1 MVTEDNTIG
10 PAVSPGADP
19 VRCTASP
26 KRVLVVEDHIESA
39 RMLAFL
45 VGQMG
50 HKVEYAINGYVAVDI
65 ARRFRPDIVLLDLG
79 MPGMDGFEV
88 ARRLK
93 RDPAVAARVIVISA
107 YGTDEHHI
115 RAQAAGCE
123 LFLRK
128 PVSPATL
135 FEVLESPP
143 PAGGA
148 REPQKQAKRRA

>member
-1 MVTEDNTIG
+1 ML
-10 PAVSPGADP
+10 PAVDP
-19 VRCTASP
+19 VRSTRSP

-79 MPGMDGFEV
+79 MPGMDGFE
-88 ARRLK
+88 ACRRLK
-93 RDPAVAARVIVISA
+93 HDPGPGVRVIVISA
-107 YGTDEHHI
+107 YGSDEHQA
-115 RAQAAGCE
+115 RARAAGCE

-135 FEVLESPP
+135 FDVLESPP
-143 PAGGA
+143 PATGA
-148 REPQKQAKRRA
+148 LDEKKPTKRRAS

>member
-1 MVTEDNTIG
+1 MTKERSIA
-10 PAVSPGADP
+10 PAVLPAADP
-19 VRCTASP
+19 VRCTRSP

-88 ARRLK
+88 CSRLQHDL
-93 RDPAVAARVIVISA
+93 RGTRIIVISA
-107 YGTDEHHI
+107 YGTDEHQA
-115 RAQAAGCE
+115 RARAAGCE

-143 PAGGA
+143 PASGA
-148 REPQKQAKRRA
+148 LEEKKPTKRRAS

>member
-1 MVTEDNTIG
+1 MLS
-10 PAVSPGADP
+10 AADP
-19 VRCTASP
+19 VRSTKSP

-88 ARRLK
+88 CSRLK
-93 RDPAVAARVIVISA
+93 HDPGPAVRVIVISA
-107 YGTDEHHI
+107 YGSDEDQA
-115 RAQAAGCE
+115 RARAAGCE

-135 FEVLESPP
+135 FDVLESPP
-143 PAGGA
+143 PATGA
-148 REPQKQAKRRA
+148 LDEKKTTKRRAS